1 MAESSLRED
10 VIGWFWLVLYL
21 RWGLHHRAVGSG
33 LRSLR
38 LIEETQS
45 LLLLHTLLLLLQSL
59 SKREREGE
67 REREREKETGREKER
82 GRERERERD
91 GGEKER
97 GGEREGDIKRHTIIM
112 KAERRNRQTI
122 KRRCIGCY
130 R

>member
-67 REREREKETGREKER
+67 RER
-82 GRERERERD
+82 
-91 GGEKER
+91 GGEEMSGEGRKEV
-97 GGEREGDIKRHTIIM
+97 
-112 KAERRNRQTI
+112 
-122 KRRCIGCY
+122 
-130 R
+130 